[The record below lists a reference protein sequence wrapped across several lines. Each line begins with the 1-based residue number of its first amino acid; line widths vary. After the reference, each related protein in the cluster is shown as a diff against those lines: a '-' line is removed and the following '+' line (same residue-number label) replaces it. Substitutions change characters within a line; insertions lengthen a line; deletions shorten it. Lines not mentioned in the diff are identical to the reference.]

1 MDRRKLL
8 LVVAVVVALLGAG
21 LVFVYAKGADSRAA
35 QAYDPVTV
43 YVAQQDIAVGESFD
57 TALSTQKIV
66 AQEIPSTARVPSA
79 IDAVDQLAGQTA
91 NTNIATGEQILT
103 SNYGGEGASTPLAIP
118 AGMVAVSV
126 QLTDTARVA
135 GFVNA
140 GSEVAMWLTQQ
151 GDETDPTRIRLL
163 LDRVQVIAVGSTS
176 TQTTTTSTGDAG
188 EPAVVEQMPRTL
200 VTFAVKQ
207 EDAERI
213 KLGASIGEI
222 ELGVL
227 TDKSGVKSTK
237 GLKADSVFR

>member
-66 AQEIPSTARVPSA
+66 AQELPATARVPSA
-79 IDAVDQLAGQTA
+79 IDTVEQLAGQTA
-91 NTNIATGEQILT
+91 NANIAVGEQILT
-103 SNYGGEGASTPLAIP
+103 SNFGGETTNSALAIP

-140 GSEVAMWLTQQ
+140 GSEVAVWMTRA
-151 GDETDPTRIRLL
+151 DEEGATRIRLL
-163 LDRVQVIAVGSTS
+163 LDRAKVIAVGSTS
-176 TQTTTTSTGDAG
+176 TQPVTATDGTG
-188 EPAVVEQMPRTL
+188 AVVEQMPRTL
-200 VTFAVKQ
+200 LTFALKQ
-207 EDAERI
+207 ADAERV
-213 KLGASIGEI
+213 KLAATIGEL
-222 ELGVL
+222 ELGML
-227 TDKSGVKSTK
+227 TDKSGVKPTK
-237 GLKADSVFR
+237 GTAADSIFR

>member
-66 AQEIPSTARVPSA
+66 AQELPATARVPSA
-79 IDAVDQLAGQTA
+79 IDTVEQLAGQTA
-91 NTNIATGEQILT
+91 NTNIAAGEQILV
-103 SNYGGEGASTPLAIP
+103 SNYGGEGGTSPLAIP

-140 GSEVAMWLTQQ
+140 GSEVVIWLTQQ
-151 GDETDPTRIRLL
+151 ADEDGPTRTRLL

-176 TQTTTTSTGDAG
+176 TQTTTSADGT
-188 EPAVVEQMPRTL
+188 AVVEQMPRTL

-213 KLGASIGEI
+213 KLGATVGEL
-222 ELGVL
+222 ELGML
-227 TDKSGVKSTK
+227 TDKSGVKPTK
-237 GLKADSVFR
+237 GLKADSIFR